1 MQSSNKDNDAHID
14 WSRFGKKT
22 RARINAEAAQEKE
35 KLGLIGSRKRLTA
48 HVNGKRYELQIPDVR
63 AIRERLNLT
72 QETFA
77 ARFHLSLR
85 TVQQWEQRRAT
96 PDMPARIL
104 LKAIEQAPDV
114 IAEAA
119 SAVERELAMAGRSS
133 SARVETPRSSTR

>member
-1 MQSSNKDNDAHID
+1 MPSSNKGNDPHID
-14 WSRFGKKT
+14 WTRFGKKT
-22 RARINAEAAQEKE
+22 RDQINADAADEKA
-35 KLGLIGSRKRLTA
+35 KLGLVGSRKRLTA
-48 HVNGKRYELQIPDVR
+48 HVNGKRYEVQSPDVR

-85 TVQQWEQRRAT
+85 TVQQWEQRRAM

-114 IAEAA
+114 IADAA
-119 SAVERELAMAGRSS
+119 SAVKRDVATAGR
-133 SARVETPRSSTR
+133 

>member
-1 MQSSNKDNDAHID
+1 MQSSNEDNNDPHID

-22 RARINAEAAQEKE
+22 RDQINAEAAEEKE
-35 KLGLIGSRKRLTA
+35 KLGLSGSRKRLTA
-48 HVNGKRYELQIPDVR
+48 HVNGKSYEVQIPDVR

-77 ARFHLSLR
+77 TRFHLSLR
-85 TVQQWEQRRAT
+85 TVQQWEQRRAA

-114 IAEAA
+114 IADAA
-119 SAVERELAMAGRSS
+119 SAVGRDLAVTEL
-133 SARVETPRSSTR
+133 

>member
-1 MQSSNKDNDAHID
+1 MPSSNEKSDPHID

-22 RARINAEAAQEKE
+22 RDHRNAEAAAEKA
-35 KLGLIGSRKRLTA
+35 KLGLAGRHRRVVA
-48 HVNGKRYELQIPDVR
+48 HINGNHYESQMPDVR
-63 AIRERLNLT
+63 AIRERLKLT

-96 PDMPARIL
+96 PDMPTRIL

-119 SAVERELAMAGRSS
+119 LAVKRDLAMP
-133 SARVETPRSSTR
+133 AR

>member
-1 MQSSNKDNDAHID
+1 MPSSNEKNDPHID

-22 RARINAEAAQEKE
+22 RDQINAEAAEEKA

-48 HVNGKRYELQIPDVR
+48 HVKGNRYEIQTPDVR
-63 AIRERLNLT
+63 AIRERLKLT
-72 QETFA
+72 QESFA
-77 ARFHLSLR
+77 ARFNLSLR

-114 IAEAA
+114 IAAAA
-119 SAVERELAMAGRSS
+119 SAVERDLAA
-133 SARVETPRSSTR
+133 TRR

>member
-1 MQSSNKDNDAHID
+1 MPSNKEEDSHID
-14 WSRFGKKT
+14 WARFGKKT
-22 RARINAEAAQEKE
+22 RVQINIEAAEEKA
-35 KLGLIGSRKRLTA
+35 KLGLIGSRNRITA
-48 HVNGKRYELQIPDVR
+48 HVNGKRLDVQSPDVR

-72 QETFA
+72 QEAFA

-104 LKAIEQAPDV
+104 LKAIEQAPEI

-119 SAVERELAMAGRSS
+119 SAVGRDFTTAGH
-133 SARVETPRSSTR
+133 